1 MKLYLVIS
9 TKVHVLV
16 HFYLRMRQ
24 EEDPLVRQEIFDKVA
39 SVPMGKSKQRAGK
52 KPLWSRASTRCWCR
66 VLDIA
71 AKKTW
76 WLWRM

>member
-24 EEDPLVRQEIFDKVA
+24 EEDALVRQEFFDKGGVI
-39 SVPMGKSKQRAGK
+39 PIGKFK
-52 KPLWSRASTRCWCR
+52 
-66 VLDIA
+66 
-71 AKKTW
+71 
-76 WLWRM
+76 